1 MVSSTIGT
9 CFVFMCQSFDET
21 MPIAHANR
29 LPKPTVSSINHD
41 AFVFLVAKL
50 LSTNVL
56 LSVCRAICFCRFLSL
71 VCLLTLPPL
80 FLHHTHAH
88 TRTFLL
94 ALFTED
100 KDLANSPAM
109 KKHAANVMNTVGAA
123 VCSTQSNT
131 CAQRRK

>member
-1 MVSSTIGT
+1 
-9 CFVFMCQSFDET
+9 MCQFDET
-21 MPIAHANR
+21 MPIVHANR
-29 LPKPTVSSINHD
+29 LTKPTVSSINHD

-50 LSTNVL
+50 FEVQCTSELSAVQTVSADFRPAL
-56 LSVCRAICFCRFLSL
+56 FSLTLPPFL
-71 VCLLTLPPL
+71 VCLLTLLPL
-80 FLHHTHAH
+80 FLYHTHAH

-123 VCSTQSNT
+123 VCATQSNT
-131 CAQRRK
+131 CA